1 MEIAPER
8 FYAINGGKVPMGV
21 HQYRQYSPHFWSQVI
36 GKPEET
42 IEVAETQIENEQAQS
57 ELNT

>member
-21 HQYRQYSPHFWSQVI
+21 HQYRQYSPYFWSKVI
-36 GKPEET
+36 GSPSQDN
-42 IEVAETQIENEQAQS
+42 EV
-57 ELNT
+57 ELVKTDLNN